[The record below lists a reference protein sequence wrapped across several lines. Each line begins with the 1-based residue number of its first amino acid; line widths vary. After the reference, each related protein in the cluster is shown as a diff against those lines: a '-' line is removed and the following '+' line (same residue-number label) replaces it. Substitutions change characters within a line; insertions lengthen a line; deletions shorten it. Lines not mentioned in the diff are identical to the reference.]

1 MTAGEHSRRPRRNG
15 LAVGVLAVAVLAG
28 SASGA
33 PSPALATPGD
43 VYAIVVGYNGGRPG
57 LPALHFAD
65 DDAVRLSLLL
75 GGLAAPTQANHIVL
89 LTDFDAD
96 TQRGIARA
104 GLRSVPAASPT
115 RTALFAA
122 FHDIATALAA
132 RPGGAGP
139 PTFYFIYAGH
149 GLHGRI
155 LLKPEQAT
163 DAAITGHEL
172 RAAVAELVQSAPMLR
187 SFIFLDACRSQS
199 LFTERGAATAPDA
212 EIGPDLSAEVAT
224 LEQRTRVVT
233 IGVLTA
239 AFSGRPAGEV
249 RSLGAGY
256 FSHVLASG
264 LAGAADA
271 DGDELVSFAELA
283 AFVAYNTERLTAQRP
298 WFSPPGGDFSTTA
311 VDLRAARTRL
321 ELTGSPSGRY
331 LIEASSGRPIF
342 AEAVKGD
349 RRALRLSL
357 PAGRYRVLRAAGA
370 DGQPAQSTDVEL
382 MAGMPV
388 DLSRAIWS
396 DATPTSIVP
405 PPTLARGDSAAAEA
419 NRNGSEGDEPA
430 APVFSSAFTSEAVS
444 TLTAAYHAG
453 REPPSGGVGT
463 RNAVGISA
471 TLGQAPA
478 AVGGVELG
486 AALRYRRR
494 FRGLSAGASAAFGS
508 SSHAA
513 ITTYRL
519 ERWTVLAEAGPRWT
533 ILEGGLELAV
543 SLAAGGGP
551 VVRRGSDGA
560 ISGDAFA
567 PVLGL
572 NAVATVRLAD
582 RWSLVLD
589 LRAAVQWVSVDG
601 SRARA
606 TGLAGQS
613 GIEWAF

>member
-1 MTAGEHSRRPRRNG
+1 MTAGKHSRRPWRSR
-15 LAVGVLAVAVLAG
+15 LAVGALVIARFAG
-28 SASGA
+28 PADAA
-33 PSPALATPGD
+33 PAPALTTPGD

-75 GGLAAPTQANHIVL
+75 AGLAQPTQANHVVL

-96 TQRGIARA
+96 TQRGIVRA

-115 RTALFAA
+115 RTALLAA
-122 FHDIATALAA
+122 FHDIAAALAA
-132 RPGGAGP
+132 RPAGAGP

-155 LLKPEQAT
+155 LLKPEEGN

-172 RAAVAELVQSAPMLR
+172 RAAVADLVQSAPMLR
-187 SFIFLDACRSQS
+187 PFIFLDACRSQS
-199 LFTERGAATAPDA
+199 LFTERGAAPAPDT

-224 LEQRTRVVT
+224 LEQRTRAVT

-349 RRALRLSL
+349 RHALRLSL

-370 DGQPAQSTDVEL
+370 
-382 MAGMPV
+382 
-388 DLSRAIWS
+388 
-396 DATPTSIVP
+396 
-405 PPTLARGDSAAAEA
+405 
-419 NRNGSEGDEPA
+419 
-430 APVFSSAFTSEAVS
+430 
-444 TLTAAYHAG
+444 
-453 REPPSGGVGT
+453 
-463 RNAVGISA
+463 
-471 TLGQAPA
+471 
-478 AVGGVELG
+478 
-486 AALRYRRR
+486 
-494 FRGLSAGASAAFGS
+494 
-508 SSHAA
+508 
-513 ITTYRL
+513 
-519 ERWTVLAEAGPRWT
+519 
-533 ILEGGLELAV
+533 
-543 SLAAGGGP
+543 
-551 VVRRGSDGA
+551 
-560 ISGDAFA
+560 
-567 PVLGL
+567 
-572 NAVATVRLAD
+572 
-582 RWSLVLD
+582 
-589 LRAAVQWVSVDG
+589 
-601 SRARA
+601 
-606 TGLAGQS
+606 
-613 GIEWAF
+613 